1 MTATPS
7 RPYSPFARSARP
19 AHPLPVRQGPPPT
32 GPVPAQRDRAEDA
45 GSTQAHRSGARRS
58 GTQKPGAHQSSTS
71 GASGASAAGPVSS
84 PHGPVPAI
92 PPSEPSTPTTRSSR
106 SSGSFAAA
114 RDLLTVVALPVLA
127 ALVLPAAFA
136 GGGTRRW
143 FGGRAE
149 GQRAEAQAAKDAA
162 AAAFY
167 ELDTAQRDL
176 RISIET
182 ITAVDD
188 SPAARRAVS
197 DFEAL
202 GRRIDE
208 ASQKYITAVDAH
220 DLDRDEL
227 EASVAA
233 RARTEL
239 TAAKDELGRVK
250 TELDRFEQGLG
261 PLLGKAETQ
270 LARLAPAV
278 ERARQSLLAASNAL
292 DAVRQSG
299 LRADDLAARLATL
312 GPELTKLNQGAGQHG
327 VPETLERAERVSRE
341 AGAVRAEAERLPE
354 RAAEIDHRLVSLRT
368 RAQSLTT
375 RAGQVEPVLSELR
388 RRFSAACWQDLQH
401 VPDAAEENV
410 RQAEAKLKEAR
421 AAREAQRWPDATALL
436 ATVRALLNNT
446 DEAVS
451 AAGDRL
457 RRLNAVQKDPQA
469 EIDRTRFAIRDAQ
482 RLAMAGRST
491 PDPRQA
497 RPLDESVARLDR
509 AVATLEGRHP
519 DYWHFLTETEAVR
532 QTVAGVVSQIREER
546 GGV

>member
-1 MTATPS
+1 MTATPAE
-7 RPYSPFARSARP
+7 PYTPIVPSARQP
-19 AHPLPVRQGPPPT
+19 HS
-32 GPVPAQRDRAEDA
+32 RAP
-45 GSTQAHRSGARRS
+45 RR
-58 GTQKPGAHQSSTS
+58 
-71 GASGASAAGPVSS
+71 AAGPARQR
-84 PHGPVPAI
+84 PD
-92 PPSEPSTPTTRSSR
+92 RSSSRHSPQR
-106 SSGSFAAA
+106 SPRPFSWPSPDRSPRPSAA
-114 RDLLTVVALPVLA
+114 RDALLLLGLPLLA
-127 ALVLPAAFA
+127 ALALPAAFA

-197 DFEAL
+197 GFEAL

-208 ASQKYITAVDAH
+208 VSGRYIAAVDAH
-220 DLDRDEL
+220 DLDRDDL
-227 EASVAA
+227 EASAAA

-250 TELDRFEQGLG
+250 QELDRFTEGLG

-278 ERARQSLLAASNAL
+278 ERARQGLLAASNAL
-292 DAVRQSG
+292 DAVRESG
-299 LRADDLAARLATL
+299 LKADDLAARLAAL
-312 GPELTKLNQGAGQHG
+312 APELTKLNQGAGRHG
-327 VPETLERAERVSRE
+327 VAETLERADRVVRE
-341 AGAVRAEAERLPE
+341 AETVRAEAERLPE
-354 RAAEIDHRLVSLRT
+354 KAAEIDHRLVSLRT
-368 RAQSLTT
+368 RAEALAT
-375 RAGQVEPVLSELR
+375 RAGQVPQILSELR
-388 RRFSAACWQDLQH
+388 RRFVAACWQDLQQ
-401 VPDAAEENV
+401 VPDQAAADVE
-410 RQAEAKLKEAR
+410 QAQRTLREAR
-421 AAREAQRWPDATALL
+421 AARDAQRWPDATALL
-436 ATVRALLNNT
+436 STVRALLNRT

-457 RRLNAVQKDPQA
+457 RRLNEVQKDPQQ

-491 PDPRQA
+491 PDPRHA
-497 RPLDESVARLDR
+497 RPLDDSVARLDR

-519 DYWHFLTETEAVR
+519 DYWHFLTETESVR
-532 QTVAGVVSQIREER
+532 QTVSRVVDQIRRER
-546 GGV
+546 GAGA

>member
-1 MTATPS
+1 MTATPAQ
-7 RPYSPFARSARP
+7 PYSPAQPHSPSAPRTHS
-19 AHPLPVRQGPPPT
+19 AL
-32 GPVPAQRDRAEDA
+32 RD
-45 GSTQAHRSGARRS
+45 TL
-58 GTQKPGAHQSSTS
+58 T
-71 GASGASAAGPVSS
+71 
-84 PHGPVPAI
+84 
-92 PPSEPSTPTTRSSR
+92 
-106 SSGSFAAA
+106 
-114 RDLLTVVALPVLA
+114 LLALPLVA
-127 ALVLPAAFA
+127 ALALPSAFA

-149 GQRAEAQAAKDAA
+149 NQRAEAQAAKDAA

-208 ASQKYITAVDAH
+208 ASSQYINAVDAH
-220 DLDRDEL
+220 DLDRDDL

-250 TELDRFEQGLG
+250 QDLDRFADGLG

-278 ERARQSLLAASNAL
+278 ERARQGLLAASNAL

-299 LRADDLAARLATL
+299 LKADDLAARLAAL
-312 GPELTKLNQGAGQHG
+312 GPELTKLNQGAGAHG
-327 VPETLERAERVSRE
+327 VPQTVERAERVSRE
-341 AGAVRAEAERLPE
+341 AEAVRVEAERLPE
-354 RAAEIDHRLVSLRT
+354 KAAEIDHRLVSLRT
-368 RAQSLTT
+368 RAQALTT

-388 RRFSAACWQDLQH
+388 RRFSAACWQDLQQ
-401 VPDAAEENV
+401 VPGQAVENV
-410 RQAEAKLKEAR
+410 RQAELKLTEAR
-421 AAREAQRWPDATALL
+421 AARDEQRWPDATALL
-436 ATVRALLNNT
+436 STVRALLNST
-446 DEAVS
+446 DESVS

-457 RRLNAVQKDPQA
+457 RRLNAVQKDPQQ

-482 RLAMAGRST
+482 RLAMTGRNT
-491 PDPRQA
+491 PDPRHA
-497 RPLDESVARLDR
+497 RPLDESVARLER
-509 AVATLEGRHP
+509 AIGTLEGRHP

-532 QTVAGVVSQIREER
+532 QAVARVVAQIRDER
-546 GGV
+546 GAAPH